1 VKTNLWTQPL
11 DGEEYARVRL
21 RLFVRGN
28 GHLPASTKAH
38 GWTRMPDERGRVSAT
53 YVHLRL
59 RRCRSTPEST
69 GSVSVTLLADAG
81 VYPDWAKV
89 GASDSAPSDGS
100 TLGATAISKT
110 TYDDLVGDDDSDN
123 SY

>member
-1 VKTNLWTQPL
+1 MLLLCV
-11 DGEEYARVRL
+11 V
-21 RLFVRGN
+21 FVFVVCVLCACDLLIVEN
-28 GHLPASTKAH
+28 MA
-38 GWTRMPDERGRVSAT
+38 
-53 YVHLRL
+53 
-59 RRCRSTPEST
+59 

-100 TLGATAISKT
+100 TLGETAIST
-110 TYDDLVGDDDSDN
+110 ISETAYDDLVGDDDDSDN

>member
-1 VKTNLWTQPL
+1 VGPPRAGASAPIRPGERPRPSQHQGAWL
-11 DGEEYARVRL
+11 DAHAGRARQGERDL
-21 RLFVRGN
+21 RPPEVAN
-28 GHLPASTKAH
+28 ASVNA
-38 GWTRMPDERGRVSAT
+38 GVD
-53 YVHLRL
+53 
-59 RRCRSTPEST
+59 T

-100 TLGATAISKT
+100 TLGETAIST
-110 TYDDLVGDDDSDN
+110 ISETAYDDLVGDDDDSDN

>member
-1 VKTNLWTQPL
+1 MCVYVCGCGCFGVLL
-11 DGEEYARVRL
+11 LCVV
-21 RLFVRGN
+21 FVFVVCVLCACDLLIVEN
-28 GHLPASTKAH
+28 MA
-38 GWTRMPDERGRVSAT
+38 
-53 YVHLRL
+53 
-59 RRCRSTPEST
+59 

-100 TLGATAISKT
+100 TLGETAISET
-110 TYDDLVGDDDSDN
+110 AYDDLVGDDDSDN